1 MKSIFNY
8 LLLPALFLFL
18 LQVPALAGNKPK
30 KELYQLTI
38 YQYKTKAQ
46 EIVLDNYLK
55 NALLPALHK
64 YGYKNIGVFK
74 WMGNDT
80 AAIQKLYVYLPV
92 KTVEAQMLLQDK
104 LNNDASYK
112 TAGAAYIDAVYNNA
126 AYTRMEVILLKAFP
140 LAPKMQLPQLTGPK
154 NERIYELRSYE
165 SASEKI
171 FANKVHMFN
180 EGGEIELFK
189 RLNFNAVF
197 YAEVV
202 AGSQMPNLMYLTTF
216 ENKTTRD
223 EHWKNFVAD
232 PFWKKISSMPEY
244 QNNVSH
250 IDIMFLQPVE
260 YSDF

>member
-1 MKSIFNY
+1 MKLVFNY
-8 LLLPALFLFL
+8 LLLTAVFIFL

-30 KELYQLTI
+30 KELYHLTI
-38 YQYKTKAQ
+38 YQFKTKAQ
-46 EIVLDNYLK
+46 EIVLNNYLK

-64 YGYKNIGVFK
+64 YGYTNIGVFK
-74 WMGNDT
+74 WLGNDT
-80 AAIQKLYVYLPV
+80 ADIKKIYVYLPL
-92 KTVEAQMLLQDK
+92 KTFEAQINLQEK
-104 LNNDASYK
+104 LNNDLSYK
-112 TAGAAYIDAVYNNA
+112 AAGAEYIDAVYTNA
-126 AYTRMEVILLKAFP
+126 AYTRMEVIMLKAFP
-140 LAPKMQLPQLTGPK
+140 LAPKMKLPQLTGPK

-165 SASEKI
+165 SATEKI
-171 FANKVHMFN
+171 FSNKVHMFN
-180 EGGEIELFK
+180 EGGEIDLFK

-202 AGSQMPNLMYLTTF
+202 AGSHMPNLMYLTTF
-216 ENKTTRD
+216 ENKTNRD

-250 IDIMFLQPVE
+250 IDIMFLQPAE